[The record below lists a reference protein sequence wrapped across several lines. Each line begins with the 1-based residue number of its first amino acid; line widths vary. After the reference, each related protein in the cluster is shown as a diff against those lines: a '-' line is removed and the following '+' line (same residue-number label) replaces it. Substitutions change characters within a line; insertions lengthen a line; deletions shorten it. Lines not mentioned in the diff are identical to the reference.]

1 MNKNPK
7 SKWQDAERAA
17 VHFAVHCM
25 DCIITRRAVRAKF
38 QSVDF
43 FACDV
48 VGKQK
53 DGSHVYIQVTTGQA
67 PAVTARKR
75 KIEKIPWH
83 HSDIVLILQ
92 LFWLS
97 NPKNKRKKDWYFK
110 VFEYSPLDERSC
122 QRNWDEWVGGLNVD
136 KNWFKAYEEAK

>member
-25 DCIITRRAVRAKF
+25 DCVLTHKAIRRAY
-38 QSVDF
+38 QSVDIF
-43 FACDV
+43 GCDV

-53 DGSHVYIQVTTGQA
+53 DGVHVYIQVTTGQM
-67 PAVTARKR
+67 PKVTERKR
-75 KIEKIPWH
+75 KLEKIPWH

-110 VFEYSPLDERSC
+110 VFEYTLC
-122 QRNWDEWVGGLNVD
+122 KWDEWMGGVPVD

>member
-25 DCIITRRAVRAKF
+25 DCVLTHKAIRRAY
-38 QSVDF
+38 QSVDIF
-43 FACDV
+43 GCDV

-53 DGSHVYIQVTTGQA
+53 DGSHVYIQVTTGQMSK
-67 PAVTARKR
+67 VTERKR
-75 KIEKIPWH
+75 KLEEIPWH

-97 NPKNKRKKDWYFK
+97 NPKNKRKKDWNFK
-110 VFEYSPLDERSC
+110 VFEYTLC
-122 QRNWDEWVGGLNVD
+122 KWDEWMGGVPVD
-136 KNWFKAYEEAK
+136 KNWFKMYEEAK